1 MIRLLTLLS
10 LAAAAYSVEVPQW
23 ITAGIL
29 YVETRSYIH
38 NGQIVYVDT
47 RVGKHGEHGPMQM
60 GKTALRT
67 VAPKASLR
75 RLQTDTQF
83 AKACAEKY
91 LSWLYAGPANNNWL
105 RAIAMYNAG
114 PSCRAITSYVRRV
127 QEAAGV
133 IR

>member
-1 MIRLLTLLS
+1 MRFLPLILLAS
-10 LAAAAYSVEVPQW
+10 AAYAVEVPPW
-23 ITAGIL
+23 IVKGIL
-29 YVETRSYIH
+29 YTETRSYIK

-47 RVGKHGEHGPMQM
+47 RVGRHVERGPLQM
-60 GKTALRT
+60 RKVALQT
-67 VAPKASLR
+67 VEPGASVR

-91 LSWLYAGPANNNWL
+91 LSWLYEGPANNNWL